1 MQYYENLHQKRFQL
15 MIVNCSFFL
24 LNNIK
29 RYLKI
34 F

>member
-1 MQYYENLHQKRFQL
+1 MQYYENLHQKQL

-29 RYLKI
+29 RHLKI

>member
-1 MQYYENLHQKRFQL
+1 MQYYENLYQKQL